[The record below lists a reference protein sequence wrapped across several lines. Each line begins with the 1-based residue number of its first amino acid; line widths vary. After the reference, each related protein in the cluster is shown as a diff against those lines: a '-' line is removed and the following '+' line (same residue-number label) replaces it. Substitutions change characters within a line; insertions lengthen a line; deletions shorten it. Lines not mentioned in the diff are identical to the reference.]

1 MCVIT
6 ATGNLLDN
14 ANLIQTL
21 ENAKAKSVS
30 IAEQLE
36 EMHSTAD
43 EIEKVTAGYR
53 PVAKRGSILYVKSV
67 IINIVVFCSTGFYIS
82 FFNYLTDIF
91 QWRVYLQFLKCTN
104 IPYLL
109 ILNYSCEVY
118 KNLIKILYCQIG
130 MYPNSSFQ
138 ILVFEFF

>member
-1 MCVIT
+1 MSSHIFLSCNNHGLLNMCVIT

-53 PVAKRGSILYVKSV
+53 PVAKRGSILYVKTV
-67 IINIVVFCSTGFYIS
+67 NINVVFVVLGFLLH
-82 FFNYLTDIF
+82 FFNSYI
-91 QWRVYLQFLKCTN
+91 
-104 IPYLL
+104 
-109 ILNYSCEVY
+109 
-118 KNLIKILYCQIG
+118 
-130 MYPNSSFQ
+130 
-138 ILVFEFF
+138 